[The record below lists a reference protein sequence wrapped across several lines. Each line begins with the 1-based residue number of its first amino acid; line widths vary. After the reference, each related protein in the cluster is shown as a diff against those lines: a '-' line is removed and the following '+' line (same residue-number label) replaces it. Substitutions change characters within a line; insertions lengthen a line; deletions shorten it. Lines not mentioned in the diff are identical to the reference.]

1 MKKLSFLSL
10 LMLVIFNKN
19 LAAQV
24 TITNASFPA
33 VGDTFN
39 EAIDNSPA
47 INNGE
52 VGGNQVWDFT
62 SLKANIIRKNA
73 VRPASEG
80 SASASF
86 PTANLLFKQLGAA
99 NAQQQYMK
107 SSTSKIEYIG
117 YNGSLQGGLGSNII
131 AVFNPTEVMRRAPMK
146 FFDNNVTNS
155 SLNLTLPASIIP
167 DTLLANFPIKPDSIR
182 VKFESNR
189 VDLVDSWGKMNIP
202 NGSFDVLREKR
213 MNFTNTKV
221 EIKVAFLGWI
231 DLSTLL
237 GAGGGFGGVN
247 LGKDTIVQYHYFS
260 NNAKE
265 AIAVVSVDP
274 NNLDSVLSV
283 TFKAI
288 NIKVTDINEIFDVEN
303 VNALNL
309 YPNPAVNEVNIKL
322 TDIPTGNYNMVIYN
336 ILGRQ
341 MMKKSYFVNGN
352 MVINENISILPKG
365 NYLISLSNNTGKIIN
380 TKRLIVIRP

>member
-33 VGDTFN
+33 VGDTLN

-47 INNGE
+47 IDNGE

-80 SASASF
+80 SDSASF